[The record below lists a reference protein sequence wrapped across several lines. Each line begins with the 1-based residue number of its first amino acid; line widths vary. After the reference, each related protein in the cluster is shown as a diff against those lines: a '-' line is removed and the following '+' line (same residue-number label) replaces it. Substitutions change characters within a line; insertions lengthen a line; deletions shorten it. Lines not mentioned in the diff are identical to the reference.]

1 MTRFTNRSAI
11 ITGAASGIGWACAE
25 RLLSEGAT
33 VVLCDLDATKAQELL
48 AGWQAKGH
56 DARGSFVLSLD
67 VADPEA
73 VAQTFAAIFARAPQ
87 ADILINSA
95 GIREIVPPLELQPDM
110 WGKVLDVNLS
120 GTFYTAQALARH
132 LVAQGRGGAVVNVA
146 STAGLVPSRSRA
158 AYVASKHGVVGLS
171 KQMAYEFG
179 QNGIR
184 VNAVAPSITRTPM
197 TESYFADPLREAEIL
212 LNFPLGRVGR
222 PEDVAAAIAF
232 LASDD
237 ASFITGAIL
246 PVDGGNIAGKR

>member
-11 ITGAASGIGWACAE
+11 ITGAASGIGWASAE
-25 RLLSEGAT
+25 RLLSEGAS
-33 VVLCDLDATKAQELL
+33 VVLCDLDGAKAQDLL

-56 DARGSFVLSLD
+56 DARGSFALSLD
-67 VADPEA
+67 VADAEA
-73 VAQTFAAIFARAPQ
+73 VTQAFATIFARLPQ

-95 GIREIVPPLELQPDM
+95 GIREIVPPLELQPAM

-120 GTFYTAQALARH
+120 GSFYTAQALARH

-184 VNAVAPSITRTPM
+184 VNAVAPSVTRTPM
-197 TESYFADPLREAEIL
+197 TESYFADPAREAEIL